1 MGGSRLSR
9 EDRRKQIK
17 EVALK
22 LFTDKGYAK
31 TTMDEIV
38 QECGIS
44 KGGMYHHFANKEEI
58 FVELLKDGGE
68 YRQNIVLEYMKGSF
82 KSRDE
87 KLIDSLLDKVL
98 DVNPY
103 KKLYIVFLIEMQ
115 SNPAFKELFE
125 KIYDKSLENFIKF
138 CKEEGLNEYIS
149 ISNKEFTFLLN
160 SLYVGMYLFE
170 NIEKEKLKEM
180 LRIMFGA
187 YLKRQ

>member
-138 CKEEGLNEYIS
+138 CKEEVQDE
-149 ISNKEFTFLLN
+149 
-160 SLYVGMYLFE
+160 
-170 NIEKEKLKEM
+170 
-180 LRIMFGA
+180 
-187 YLKRQ
+187 

>member
-1 MGGSRLSR
+1 MEGSRLSR
-9 EDRRKQIK
+9 ENRRKQIK

-68 YRQNIVLEYMKGSF
+68 YRQNIVLKYMKGSF

-115 SNPAFKELFE
+115 SNPTFKELFE

-138 CKEEGLNEYIS
+138 CKEEGLDEYIS

>member
-138 CKEEGLNEYIS
+138 CKEEGLDEYIS

>member
-31 TTMDEIV
+31 TTMDEII

-68 YRQNIVLEYMKGSF
+68 YRQNIVLKYMKGSF

-138 CKEEGLNEYIS
+138 CKEEGLDEYIS

>member
-31 TTMDEIV
+31 TTMDEII

>member
-68 YRQNIVLEYMKGSF
+68 YRQNIVLKYMKGSF

-138 CKEEGLNEYIS
+138 CKEEGLDEYIS

>member
-31 TTMDEIV
+31 TTMDEII

-138 CKEEGLNEYIS
+138 CKEEGLDEYIS

>member
-170 NIEKEKLKEM
+170 NIEKEKLKEK

>member
-68 YRQNIVLEYMKGSF
+68 YRQNIVLKYMKGSF

>member
-115 SNPAFKELFE
+115 SNPTFKELFE

-138 CKEEGLNEYIS
+138 CKKEGLDEYIS

>member
-115 SNPAFKELFE
+115 SNPNFKELFE

-138 CKEEGLNEYIS
+138 CKEEGLDEYIS

>member
-125 KIYDKSLENFIKF
+125 KIYDKNLENFIKF